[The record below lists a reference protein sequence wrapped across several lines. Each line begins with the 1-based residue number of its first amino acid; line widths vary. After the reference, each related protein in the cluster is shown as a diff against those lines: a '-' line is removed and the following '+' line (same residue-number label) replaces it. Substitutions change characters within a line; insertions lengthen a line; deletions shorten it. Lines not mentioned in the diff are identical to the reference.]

1 MKPVI
6 EVFELNEDYMLQLR
20 IGDQA
25 TEQHFVSYFGRLLQI
40 KIRRRLACAW
50 HIEDI
55 RREAIAQALAVIR
68 SNPLTPPERLGE
80 LVNAACNKLLRE
92 YRPAACCQAAGDSLV
107 NHQDKAS
114 DANNKEKVLVR
125 DLVQQVL
132 HQLPSSD
139 RQTLRT
145 AILKNGSNGKHEVRN
160 RDHLRL
166 LLLQANQM
174 FCSKLRNARK
184 VESI

>member
-1 MKPVI
+1 MKRVI
-6 EVFELNEDYMLQLR
+6 EGFEFDAGYMLRLR
-20 IGDQA
+20 IGDHA
-25 TEQHFVSYFGRLLQI
+25 TEQHFVAYFGRLLQI
-40 KIRRRLACAW
+40 KIRKRLACAR

-68 SNPLTPPERLGE
+68 SNSLTPPERLGE
-80 LVNAACNKLLRE
+80 LVNTACNRLLHE
-92 YRPAACCQAAGDSLV
+92 YVSAACCQAVVDPLV
-107 NHQDKAS
+107 NHQDKAI
-114 DANNKEKVLVR
+114 DADNQEKVLVR

-132 HQLPSSD
+132 HQLSSKD

-145 AILKNGSNGKHEVRN
+145 AVAKNGGNGKHEADD
-160 RDHLRL
+160 RDHRRL
-166 LLLQANQM
+166 LLLQAKQM